1 MRRHR
6 VERGNRLVGED
17 DGGILVERAGERDTL
32 LLAAG
37 ELVAAD
43 VGLIQ
48 NTDLIQRGEGGELL
62 LLVEQAEEHA
72 EEAHIRH
79 HGGQNVLERRR
90 AGDEV
95 EGLEDHADLAAE
107 LAQRLAGELG
117 NVRVVH
123 GQFALGDVDHAVDGA
138 DQRGFARAGE
148 ADDGDEFALLELEV
162 DVLETLDAVG
172 IRFGNVLK
180 FDQKGHFLFAM
191 IGVGWTFGTLSQT
204 LPRDKSLGLPS
215 SFRGGLNRRIY
226 PFIAKR

>member
-1 MRRHR
+1 MM
-6 VERGNRLVGED
+6 E
-17 DGGILVERAGERDTL
+17 GILVERAGERDAL

-48 NTDLIQRGEGGELL
+48 NTDLIQRGGEGGELL

-107 LAQRLAGELG
+107 LAQRLAGELETSVSSTV
-117 NVRVVH
+117 NSPSVMSIMRLMVRIS
-123 GQFALGDVDHAVDGA
+123 VD
-138 DQRGFARAGE
+138 
-148 ADDGDEFALLELEV
+148 
-162 DVLETLDAVG
+162 
-172 IRFGNVLK
+172 
-180 FDQKGHFLFAM
+180 
-191 IGVGWTFGTLSQT
+191 
-204 LPRDKSLGLPS
+204 LPAPERPMMATNSPCSNLRLTSLRP
-215 SFRGGLNRRIY
+215 
-226 PFIAKR
+226 P